1 MYDVGPDA
9 LSAVFRLAVS
19 HAPGLHV
26 EPAAWVFRHSARD
39 DANAAIVVE
48 HSHDIED
55 LLLVSRNARGW
66 LRYWS
71 VKHPNPETRAAC
83 ERALADPM
91 AKENARR
98 AREHLRRHGVE
109 VLDV

>member
-48 HSHDIED
+48 HSQT
-55 LLLVSRNARGW
+55 SRTCCLSAGTRGDGCGTG
-66 LRYWS
+66 
-71 VKHPNPETRAAC
+71 P
-83 ERALADPM
+83 
-91 AKENARR
+91 
-98 AREHLRRHGVE
+98 
-109 VLDV
+109 